1 MNKQSA
7 SKLAPPKL
15 AQLFEGERIALKN
28 EGRYFSTLSDHQGE
42 KGRLNESHLKNFL
55 RKHLPEKY
63 GIGTGFIVSNN
74 TINNTNNPQID
85 IIIYDRLNNAP
96 LYQSE
101 AFGVYQVEIVYGYI
115 EVKTTFT
122 NRELKKA
129 LSVNARIRELA
140 AHKVYIDVNNS
151 AIPPRFYLFAYNSKP
166 SKSID
171 IEKYIES
178 AFEAQGAAHAHGI
191 YLLDKNLLVAR
202 KALYDPS
209 RVELYKR
216 EGELA
221 FAEFVINII
230 RHLETMIPRREIA
243 PALRLPVS
251 TGLPLADTERYLK
264 IDRS

>member
-1 MNKQSA
+1 MNKQG
-7 SKLAPPKL
+7 APEPKL
-15 AQLFEGERIALKN
+15 AQLLEGERIALKN

-42 KGRLNESHLKNFL
+42 KGRLNESHLKNLL

-63 GIGTGFIVSNN
+63 GIGTGFIVSSK
-74 TINNTNNPQID
+74 TINDTNNPQID
-85 IIIYDRLNNAP
+85 IIIYDRINNAP

-101 AFGVYQVEIVYGYI
+101 AFGIYQVEIVYGYI

-122 NRELKKA
+122 SKELKKA

-140 AHKVYIDVNNS
+140 ADKVYTDINNS
-151 AIPPRFYLFAYNSKP
+151 TIPPRFYIFAYNSKP
-166 SKSID
+166 STSIA
-171 IEKYIES
+171 IEKHIET
-178 AFEAQGAAHAHGI
+178 AFKTQRDAHAHGI
-191 YLLDKNLLVAR
+191 YLLDKDLLVAR
-202 KALYDPS
+202 KALYDANK
-209 RVELYKR
+209 VELYRR
-216 EGELA
+216 EGDLA